1 MLSILDPAAA
11 AAEARRLAKL
21 GFRGVLINAHPR
33 PGMDFANDRYAVLWA
48 TLEDCG
54 LLVGL
59 HLYAGDA
66 EPRSLAFLPAYSTDP
81 IRVQES
87 IATLVFSG
95 VVERH
100 PRLRF
105 VIVESDVGWL
115 AHLLSRMDRAFVR
128 KAPRWGSV
136 LASGLLPSELF
147 RRQFSCVLTDDR
159 AAILAREITGT
170 EVLMWGS
177 DYPHN
182 DSSWPDSAKVLDSVL
197 AGVDARERRQIVHD
211 NAARLYGIGAEVAR

>member
-1 MLSILDPAAA
+1 
-11 AAEARRLAKL
+11 
-21 GFRGVLINAHPR
+21 
-33 PGMDFANDRYAVLWA
+33 MDFASDRYEELWA
-48 TLEDCG
+48 ALEDCG
-54 LLVGL
+54 LLASL

-66 EPRSLAFLPAYSTDP
+66 EPRPLAFLAAYSTDP
-81 IRVQES
+81 VRVQES
-87 IATLVFSG
+87 IAALVFSG

-115 AHLLSRMDRAFVR
+115 AHLLSRMDRAFTR

-136 LASGLLPSELF
+136 LSSGLLPSQLF

-159 AAILAREITGT
+159 AGILAREITGT

-197 AGVDARERRQIVHD
+197 AGVDVAQRRQIVHD
-211 NAARLYGIGAEVAR
+211 NAARLYGIGR